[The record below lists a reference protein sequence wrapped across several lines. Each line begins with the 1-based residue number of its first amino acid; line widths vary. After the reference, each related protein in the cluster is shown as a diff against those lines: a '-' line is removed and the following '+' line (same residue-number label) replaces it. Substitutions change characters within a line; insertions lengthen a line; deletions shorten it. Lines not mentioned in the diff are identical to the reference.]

1 MKISV
6 RVSSEQYF
14 YLYSI
19 FEKYHCACPNLT
31 FSDFIRNLILSIIAG
46 DLAQKYNENKTED

>member
-19 FEKYHCACPNLT
+19 FEKYHSACPNLT
-31 FSDFIRNLILSIIAG
+31 FSDFIRNLMLSIVAA
-46 DLAQKYNENKTED
+46 DLAQKSNENKTEN